1 MWESG
6 LVSILDII
14 TEKAVEGRLDRL
26 ENALLALI
34 AGLPE
39 LAAVLLDPE
48 ADDDQSKERSG

>member
-14 TEKAVEGRLDRL
+14 TEQAVEGRLDRL

-39 LAAVLLDPE
+39 LAAVL
-48 ADDDQSKERSG
+48 RSG